1 MANGKNILVKDACII
16 IDLIELDLLDVF
28 LSLDYIVI
36 TSQSVVKEIT
46 DETQAELL
54 ANHIRANKMQKEN
67 DGELSDILNLMG
79 KYTGISYA
87 DATVLELSLRINAT
101 LLSADKLLR
110 KAGVN
115 EGATI
120 CGTLWVIKELYMA
133 EIISSAVA
141 NTKINELIQI
151 NTRIPINLCKKLI
164 KEIEQHQA
172 TYYIN
177 K

>member
-1 MANGKNILVKDACII
+1 MANVKNILVKDACII
-16 IDLIELDLLDVF
+16 IDLMELDLLDVF

-54 ANHIRANKMQKEN
+54 ANQIRANNMQKEN

-110 KAGVN
+110 KAGEN

-120 CGTLWVIKELYMA
+120 CGTLWVIRELYMS
-133 EIISSAVA
+133 EMISSAIA
-141 NTKINELIQI
+141 ITKINELIKI

-164 KEIEQHQA
+164 KEIEKHQA

>member
-1 MANGKNILVKDACII
+1 LANIKNILVKDACII

-46 DETQAELL
+46 DEAQAELL
-54 ANHIRANKMQKEN
+54 ANHIKANNMQKEN
-67 DGELSDILNLMG
+67 DGELSDILNLMQ

-110 KAGVN
+110 KAGKN
-115 EGATI
+115 EGTTI
-120 CGTLWVIKELYMA
+120 CGTLWVIKELYMSK
-133 EIISSAVA
+133 IINSTIAI
-141 NTKINELIQI
+141 TKINELTQI
-151 NTRIPINLCKKLI
+151 NTRIPVTLCKNLI
-164 KEIEQHQA
+164 KEIEQHQ
-172 TYYIN
+172 TSYHIN
-177 K
+177 

>member
-1 MANGKNILVKDACII
+1 LANAKNILVKDACII

-36 TSQSVVKEIT
+36 TSQSVIKEIT
-46 DETQAELL
+46 DKTQAELL
-54 ANHIRANKMQKEN
+54 ANHIKANRMQKEN
-67 DGELSDILNLMG
+67 DGELDAILKLMG
-79 KYTGISYA
+79 KHTGISYA
-87 DATVLELSLRINAT
+87 DATVLELSLRIEAT

-110 KAGVN
+110 KAGKD

-120 CGTLWVIKELYMA
+120 CGTLWVIKELYLTKM
-133 EIISSAVA
+133 ISSTVAV
-141 NTKINELIQI
+141 TKINELIKI
-151 NTRIPINLCKKLI
+151 NTRIPFNLCKNLI

-172 TYYIN
+172 TYHIN